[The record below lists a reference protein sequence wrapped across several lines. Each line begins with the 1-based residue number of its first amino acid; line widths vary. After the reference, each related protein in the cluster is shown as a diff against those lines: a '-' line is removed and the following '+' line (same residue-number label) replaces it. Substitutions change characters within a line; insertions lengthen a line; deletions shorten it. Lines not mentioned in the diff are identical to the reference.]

1 MTLKALVNVNVLKEQ
16 VVKYNKQPVPDNLG
30 EQVLCALQS
39 LFTSVVSEEIKTE
52 GVYTLILRDLL
63 VSLEEVDSMSSGAA
77 EVLVTILESWHC
89 WKNSERDSLVDR
101 LFTLEENERMSCR
114 NAEGAKLS
122 RAEFLRHWWLQIQS
136 ET

>member
-1 MTLKALVNVNVLKEQ
+1 MPGEDSVSGNLESALGGAATRYNSALDMTLKVKQLPKLSSSDSDHSISLPSYINSQNMWYLQALVNVNVLKEQ

-63 VSLEEVDSMSSGAA
+63 VSLEQVDSMVRVNIIS
-77 EVLVTILESWHC
+77 
-89 WKNSERDSLVDR
+89 
-101 LFTLEENERMSCR
+101 F
-114 NAEGAKLS
+114 
-122 RAEFLRHWWLQIQS
+122 
-136 ET
+136 